1 MVSTRA
7 GLTLVAGWLC
17 LIVAGCTATRTEV
30 VVVVDSDID
39 TPAPLTS
46 IDLTVTAPD
55 GRTMQSAGA
64 RLGPD
69 DVPLPRTLGLLH
81 ERGALGPFTVVARG
95 FRGGS
100 SAVVTRTA
108 RFFFQTGRTLVLQMD
123 LLERCRGGALRRR
136 RDLRHHGVPCD
147 RRGAGRADALVGRRT
162 VR

>member
-46 IDLTVTAPD
+46 IELTVTAPD

-64 RLGPD
+64 NVDGQALTALFLAAYNHASGLAVTPD
-69 DVPLPRTLGLLH
+69 KLTPALTVGITQVSLCVAAAGGGGAAPAASTSSGGGGLLWLAAA
-81 ERGALGPFTVVARG
+81 GLAAK
-95 FRGGS
+95 
-100 SAVVTRTA
+100 
-108 RFFFQTGRTLVLQMD
+108 VL
-123 LLERCRGGALRRR
+123 LF
-136 RDLRHHGVPCD
+136 
-147 RRGAGRADALVGRRT
+147 
-162 VR
+162 